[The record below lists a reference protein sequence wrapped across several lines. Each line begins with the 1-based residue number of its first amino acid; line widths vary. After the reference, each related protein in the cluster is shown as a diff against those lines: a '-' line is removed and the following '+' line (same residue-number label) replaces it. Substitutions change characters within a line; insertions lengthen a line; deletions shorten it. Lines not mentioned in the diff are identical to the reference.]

1 MKFLTIDDFD
11 FKGKTVFLRVDMN
24 CPIDPDTLEISG
36 TKRIEEIIETINS
49 LNSAKIVIASHQ
61 GRVGN
66 KDYTSMEK
74 HAEVLEKLLNRK
86 VTYVNDVMGS
96 AAQNEIKK
104 LNDGEI
110 LLLDNLRLCAEENYE
125 FSGSDAAKNHNG

>member
-36 TKRIEEIIETINS
+36 TKRIEEIVETINS
-49 LNSAKIVIASHQ
+49 LNNAKIVIASHQ

-110 LLLDNLRLCAEENYE
+110 LYWII
-125 FSGSDAAKNHNG
+125 